1 MAQQTRGDQPS
12 ASSSTNE
19 EAAASAQIWRPRFDV
34 RRPRIGNTAVNED
47 LAQLPGLLGGWPK
60 YDHGTADHT
69 DASKLKRTI
78 DSTATDADL
87 SPKLANMLEQV
98 DRQVII
104 GQAFEFGYL
113 GARSA
118 LGIIAGGRLEAI
130 CLWQI
135 LTGTGKV
142 QQEQDANFWRGDW
155 KRTLYVSELTSAPW
169 NVGWPTPQA
178 GVSGAG
184 TALID
189 ALKTKGRAT
198 GCDGIGLIGLA
209 CNLGFYQHAGFTVSG
224 LKCTM
229 ALHG

>member
-1 MAQQTRGDQPS
+1 MAQQTRGNQPS
-12 ASSSTNE
+12 ASSSTDQE
-19 EAAASAQIWRPRFDV
+19 TAASVKKWRERFGV
-34 RRPRIGNTAVNED
+34 QRPRIGATTVNED
-47 LAQLPGLLGGWPK
+47 LAQLPGFLRGWPA
-60 YDHGTADHT
+60 YDHGTDEHT
-69 DASKLKRTI
+69 EASKLKRTI

-98 DRQVII
+98 DRHVII
-104 GQAFEFGYL
+104 GQAFGFGYL

-142 QQEQDANFWRGDW
+142 QQERDANFWREGW
-155 KRTLYVSELTSAPW
+155 KKTLYVSELTSAPW
-169 NVGWPTPQA
+169 NVGWPTLQA

-189 ALKTKGRAT
+189 ALKAKGKET

-209 CNLGFYQHAGFTVSG
+209 YNLGFYQNTGFTVSG

-229 ALHG
+229 DLHG